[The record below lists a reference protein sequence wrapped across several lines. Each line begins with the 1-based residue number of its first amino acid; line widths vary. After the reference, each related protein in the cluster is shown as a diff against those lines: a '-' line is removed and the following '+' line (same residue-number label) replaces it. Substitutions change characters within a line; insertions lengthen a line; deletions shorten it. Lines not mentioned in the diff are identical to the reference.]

1 MYVAHS
7 GKGSVRIIGGS
18 WRGRKLSV
26 ADAPGLRPTAD
37 RVRET
42 LFNWL
47 APDTP
52 NARCLDLF
60 AGTGALGLEALS
72 RGASYCCFVEQNREV
87 AETLRGNLHTLDS
100 SDRSD
105 VYQRDALAYLADL
118 SSKETVTPPFDLV
131 FLDPPFAAEL
141 LSPVLAELANST
153 QLSASAQIYIEHPS
167 NDPSSTPPG
176 WRLRR
181 SKQSGDVSYG
191 LLERD

>member
-26 ADAPGLRPTAD
+26 ANARGLRPTAD

-42 LFNWL
+42 VFNWL

-87 AETLRGNLHTLDS
+87 AETLRGNLQTLDS

-118 SSKETVTPPFDLV
+118 SSKEAATPPFDLV
-131 FLDPPFAAEL
+131 FLDPPFADEL
-141 LSPVLAELANST
+141 LSPVLAELANSA

-167 NDPSSTPPG
+167 TYPSPAPQG
-176 WRLRR
+176 WCLRR
-181 SKQSGDVSYG
+181 NKQSGDVSYG